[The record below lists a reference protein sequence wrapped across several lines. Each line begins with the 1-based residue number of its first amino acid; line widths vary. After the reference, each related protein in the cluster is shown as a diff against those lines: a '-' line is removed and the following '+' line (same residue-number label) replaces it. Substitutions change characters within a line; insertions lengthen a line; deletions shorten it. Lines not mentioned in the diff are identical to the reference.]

1 VNPALNHLFA
11 WADLVAFRLGGESVL
26 WSDLIGNLAGLA
38 TVALALRRSLWT
50 WPVQIAGS
58 VLLFGASLS
67 VHLGG
72 NAARQVVIILA
83 ASYGWWRWNK
93 QRGAE
98 HPEGVAVRWATG
110 RERIALVLA
119 LAAGT
124 LLFAWLL
131 TVTKASWAPLPDA
144 YIFIGTL
151 AATLAQ
157 AKGWVEFWFV
167 WVAVDLVG
175 VPLAFHSGLPVS
187 GFTYGIYFALVL
199 AGMRQWI
206 GLARARRADSGAVG
220 AVPAPAP
227 AAPAAT
233 TAPAVPAPASIP
245 VPAPGTAAGSATT
258 TSTTSGAAAASARQG
273 SLA

>member
-1 VNPALNHLFA
+1 MNHFFG

-50 WPVQIAGS
+50 WPVQITGS

-72 NAARQVVIILA
+72 NAARQVVIVLA

-93 QRGAE
+93 QRGAA
-98 HPEGVAVRWATG
+98 HPEGVTVRWATG

-131 TVTKASWAPLPDA
+131 SATKASWAPLPDA

-157 AKGWVEFWFV
+157 ARGWVEFWFV

-175 VPLAFHSGLPVS
+175 VPLAFTSGLPVS
-187 GFTYGIYFALVL
+187 GFTYAVYFALVL
-199 AGMRQWI
+199 AGLRQWTR
-206 GLARARRADSGAVG
+206 LARSSTAV
-220 AVPAPAP
+220 AASSSVTSSASTPAP
-227 AAPAAT
+227 
-233 TAPAVPAPASIP
+233 V
-245 VPAPGTAAGSATT
+245 
-258 TSTTSGAAAASARQG
+258 RQG

>member
-1 VNPALNHLFA
+1 MNPVTHTLFG
-11 WADLVAFRLGGESVL
+11 WADLAAFRLGGQKVL

-38 TVALALRRSLWT
+38 TVALALRRSLWS

-72 NAARQVVIILA
+72 NAARQIVIILA

-93 QRGAE
+93 QRGAA
-98 HPEGVAVRWATG
+98 HPEGVAVRWATN

-124 LLFAWLL
+124 FAFAWLL
-131 TVTKASWAPLPDA
+131 AVTKASWAPLPDA

-157 AKGWVEFWFV
+157 ARGWVEFWFV

-175 VPLAFHSGLPVS
+175 VPLAFTSGLPVS
-187 GFTYGIYFALVL
+187 GFTYAIYFALVL
-199 AGMRQWI
+199 AGTRQWI
-206 GLARARRADSGAVG
+206 RQARSQAAAAV
-220 AVPAPAP
+220 AAPAPAP
-227 AAPAAT
+227 AEPGPASVLIPGPAAGA
-233 TAPAVPAPASIP
+233 TAPTP
-245 VPAPGTAAGSATT
+245 ATT
-258 TSTTSGAAAASARQG
+258 GAAAARQG

>member
-1 VNPALNHLFA
+1 MNHLFG
-11 WADLVAFRLGGESVL
+11 WADLIAFRLGGESVL

-50 WPVQIAGS
+50 WPVQITGS

-93 QRGAE
+93 QRSAA
-98 HPEGVAVRWATG
+98 PAEGVAVRWATA
-110 RERIALVLA
+110 RERITLVLA

-131 TVTKASWAPLPDA
+131 SVTKASWAPLPDA

-175 VPLAFHSGLPVS
+175 VPLAFNSGLPVS
-187 GFTYGIYFALVL
+187 GFTYAVYFALVL

-206 GLARARRADSGAVG
+206 RLARDTDPLS
-220 AVPAPAP
+220 
-227 AAPAAT
+227 
-233 TAPAVPAPASIP
+233 
-245 VPAPGTAAGSATT
+245 
-258 TSTTSGAAAASARQG
+258 TSASASASVRQG

>member
-1 VNPALNHLFA
+1 MNHLFG
-11 WADLVAFRLGGESVL
+11 WADVVAFRLGGESVL

-38 TVALALRRSLWT
+38 TVALALRRSIWT
-50 WPVQIAGS
+50 WPVQITGS

-72 NAARQVVIILA
+72 NAARQVVIVVA

-93 QRGAE
+93 QRGAQ

-110 RERIALVLA
+110 RERIILVLA

-124 LLFAWLL
+124 GLFAWVLS
-131 TVTKASWAPLPDA
+131 VTKTSWAPLPDA

-175 VPLAFHSGLPVS
+175 VPLAFNSGLPVS
-187 GFTYGIYFALVL
+187 GCTYAIYFALVL
-199 AGMRQWI
+199 AGMRQWTR
-206 GLARARRADSGAVG
+206 LARSQAADRQAGDRQT
-220 AVPAPAP
+220 AVPA
-227 AAPAAT
+227 AA
-233 TAPAVPAPASIP
+233 TAPAQSSAVAPAQSS
-245 VPAPGTAAGSATT
+245 AGPSQ
-258 TSTTSGAAAASARQG
+258 STESSMPSTPTVRQG